1 MRHAARKS
9 LGQHFL
15 HDPAVIAKIVATI
28 APRSDE
34 TFIEIGPG
42 RGALT
47 WPLLARVGLLHVIEL
62 DRELAAMLAERA
74 QREAKLIVHQGDA
87 LRFDIAA
94 VAAGQRLRVAGNLPY
109 NVSTPLLFHLL
120 AHRAAIVDMHLM
132 LQKEVVQRMTAKPGG
147 KDYGRLTVML
157 GASAAVRACFDIG
170 PGAFSPPPRV
180 WSSVVRVMPHDSP
193 PFAIDDQRGFASLV
207 ARLFSMRRK
216 TLARG
221 LKGLLSAAQIEA
233 LGLDPQARPETLA
246 PESFARLANLLPRN
260 G

>member
-28 APRSDE
+28 APCSDE

-47 WPLLARVGLLHVIEL
+47 WPLLERVGRLHVIEL
-62 DRELAAMLAERA
+62 DRDLAAMLAERA
-74 QREAKLIVHQGDA
+74 QREPRLIVHQGDA
-87 LRFDIAA
+87 LKFDIAA
-94 VAAGQRLRVAGNLPY
+94 VASEQRVRVAGNLPY

-120 AHRAAIVDMHLM
+120 AQRAAIVDMHLM

-180 WSSVVRVMPHDSP
+180 WSSVVRVVPHDSP

-233 LGLDPQARPETLA
+233 LDLDPRARPETLA
-246 PESFARLANLLPRN
+246 PESFARLANLLHRK
-260 G
+260 